1 MKQAAI
7 SIIVRAKANIQQTM
21 QDRKTNHE
29 ANWPKHHLL
38 CGCNSCMKQE
48 FNYIKEM
55 RKENRLAKARQKA
68 TN

>member
-21 QDRKTNHE
+21 QDRRVNHE
-29 ANWPKHHLL
+29 ATWPPHSIL
-38 CGCNSCMKQE
+38 CNCNKCMKQE